1 MIDNIFSSRILY
13 SLSLQKISQESLC
26 PVIRP
31 DNFIVVLQY
40 KKHRK
45 LQMRAQKQI
54 KNILILEKHN

>member
-13 SLSLQKISQESLC
+13 SLSLQKISQENLC

-40 KKHRK
+40 KKG
-45 LQMRAQKQI
+45 QEITDARAKI
-54 KNILILEKHN
+54 NKKYTNT